1 MFVKKQE
8 GNTQLTQ
15 DLIILIVSLVV
26 IVIAAEIFTNAI
38 ESLGAKL
45 KFSEGVTGSIFAAVG
60 TALPETMVPLVA
72 IFAGNS
78 EEISHEVGVGAI
90 LGAPFMLATLAMFL
104 VGGAAWIFRHRRKKV
119 MIHPEHSGLKRDL
132 EFFLFVF
139 SLAFFIAFTPSTWRL
154 LRVGVAIILVLSYF
168 YYVLETV
175 KASKALVKDG
185 HATEESKNL
194 YLSAIFK
201 DHMFFVVVQLLI
213 GLGLIIAGAKG
224 FVLGVEHLAE
234 ILHVPVI
241 ALALLIVPI
250 ATELPEKLNSI
261 TWIRHGKDTMAVGN
275 ITGAMVFQGSLL
287 PAIGIFLTPWTT
299 NLTVTASS
307 IITLLAGSWLYLL
320 VAKKIKITPPLL
332 ILNGI
337 LYILFVIIV
346 LASL

>member
-1 MFVKKQE
+1 LFVKKQE

-139 SLAFFIAFTPSTWRL
+139 SMVFCAKANIYFLHSSGNSVHLSFDRFGTKGYLGEKKMGKRCGCGIPFGFSYCIFLHSVFINLRCRL
-154 LRVGVAIILVLSYF
+154 LF
-168 YYVLETV
+168 
-175 KASKALVKDG
+175 
-185 HATEESKNL
+185 
-194 YLSAIFK
+194 
-201 DHMFFVVVQLLI
+201 
-213 GLGLIIAGAKG
+213 
-224 FVLGVEHLAE
+224 
-234 ILHVPVI
+234 
-241 ALALLIVPI
+241 
-250 ATELPEKLNSI
+250 I
-261 TWIRHGKDTMAVGN
+261 T
-275 ITGAMVFQGSLL
+275 
-287 PAIGIFLTPWTT
+287 
-299 NLTVTASS
+299 
-307 IITLLAGSWLYLL
+307 
-320 VAKKIKITPPLL
+320 
-332 ILNGI
+332 
-337 LYILFVIIV
+337 
-346 LASL
+346 